1 MKKTFRY
8 RFSTVV
14 LFLLAISMLV
24 TGCGKE
30 SSMERKKANGKVQVV
45 ASFYMMYDLAKKIGG
60 DQVKVKNLVPAG
72 TEPHEW
78 EPGARDVASLEDA
91 DVFVYNGA
99 EMEHWTDTILNTLDN
114 KELVVAEASKGVKL
128 TGSDPHVWLAPLNA
142 KKEMENI
149 KDALIKADPK
159 HRNVYE
165 ENYKKN
171 AEKCEKLDERYKR
184 TLGQIKRKEVITAHE
199 AFGYLCRA
207 YDLKQIGIEGIQSDS
222 EPDAARMKEIIQ
234 FAKKHDVGTIFF
246 EELVSPKVAETIA
259 KEIGA
264 KTAVLDTLEGM
275 SDEDQKAGADYFS
288 VMEENLRTLKKALDN

>member
-1 MKKTFRY
+1 
-8 RFSTVV
+8 
-14 LFLLAISMLV
+14 
-24 TGCGKE
+24 
-30 SSMERKKANGKVQVV
+30 
-45 ASFYMMYDLAKKIGG
+45 
-60 DQVKVKNLVPAG
+60 
-72 TEPHEW
+72 
-78 EPGARDVASLEDA
+78 
-91 DVFVYNGA
+91 
-99 EMEHWTDTILNTLDN
+99 
-114 KELVVAEASKGVKL
+114 
-128 TGSDPHVWLAPLNA
+128 
-142 KKEMENI
+142 MENI

>member
-1 MKKTFRY
+1 
-8 RFSTVV
+8 
-14 LFLLAISMLV
+14 
-24 TGCGKE
+24 
-30 SSMERKKANGKVQVV
+30 MERKKANGKVQVV

-60 DQVKVKNLVPAG
+60 DQVEVKNLVPAG

-159 HRNVYE
+159 HRTVYE

-199 AFGYLCRA
+199 AFGYLCCA